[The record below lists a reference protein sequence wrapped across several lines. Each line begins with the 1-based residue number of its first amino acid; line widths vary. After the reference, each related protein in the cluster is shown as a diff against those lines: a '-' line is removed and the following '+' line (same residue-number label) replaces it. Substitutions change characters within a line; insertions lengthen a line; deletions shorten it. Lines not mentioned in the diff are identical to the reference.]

1 MLTSRH
7 LDIYESFAGDLDAW
21 VRAGNDAEM
30 SADEWRLIE
39 EFLQGLSLIHADAAS
54 PAFAARLSVRLN
66 AETEGERVI
75 ARLRALGAGSK

>member
-30 SADEWRLIE
+30 SADEWHLIE
-39 EFLQGLSLIHADAAS
+39 EFLQGLSLLRSGAAS
-54 PAFAARLSVRLN
+54 SSFAARITARLR
-66 AETEGERVI
+66 AETEDARVI
-75 ARLRALGAGSK
+75 ARLKALSASA